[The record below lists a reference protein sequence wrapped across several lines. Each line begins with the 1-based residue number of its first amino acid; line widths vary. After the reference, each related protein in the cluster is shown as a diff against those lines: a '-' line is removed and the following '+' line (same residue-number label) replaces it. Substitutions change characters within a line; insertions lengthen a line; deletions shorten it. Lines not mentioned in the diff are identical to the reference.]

1 MIRRKKINKT
11 KYVYTDDTL
20 NENWMNLKEMQE
32 KFKNDFTNGFIS
44 VRLTNNFNKK
54 EKPYNTLEKLCTA
67 PLQKPGA
74 TRNNCNNINSDD
86 FNDLMK
92 TWPIY
97 SGDISG

>member
-20 NENWMNLKEMQE
+20 NENWINLKEMQNR
-32 KFKNDFTNGFIS
+32 FKNNFTNGFIS
-44 VRLTNNFNKK
+44 VRLANHFNKT
-54 EKPYNTLEKLCTA
+54 EKTYNTLEKLCTD

-74 TRNNCNNINSDD
+74 TRHNYNDINSDD

-92 TWPIY
+92 SWPVY
-97 SGDISG
+97 SGNDL